1 MAAVSRATGERPV
14 IVSSEPAPN
23 VCRYARDALRAGLR
37 WGLAAGVL
45 AAGVLALGTT
55 MAAGA
60 AGAQIKSLDC
70 ASTPEVVAITN
81 TGAETQVMTGW
92 KLVSDPPDQQSFDLG
107 SIGALS
113 PGETVFIESGPGA
126 TGAFIWS
133 KEEVFRDGDAT
144 DYARLVSAEGVFFDE
159 VHCTAASAPM
169 PTMGAIPDGGGPPG
183 PAADGSVPLLAVGVG
198 SAMAT
203 LGMVAVVTGLVAR
216 APRRIATLVAGRTTH
231 PVTAT
236 SRVQGSTTRRGDSGV
251 EACLAL
257 AALWVIAAAIL
268 EIVSRFQSGRR

>member
-23 VCRYARDALRAGLR
+23 VCRYARDALGAGLR

-45 AAGVLALGTT
+45 AAGVLVLGTT

-81 TGAETQVMTGW
+81 TGAETQVMNGW
-92 KLVSDPPDQQSFDLG
+92 KLVSDPVDQQSFDLG

-126 TGAFIWS
+126 AGAFVWS
-133 KEEVFRDGDAT
+133 KEEVFRDGDPT
-144 DYARLVSAEGVFFDE
+144 DYARLVSADGVFFDE
-159 VHCTAASAPM
+159 VHCTAASTPT
-169 PTMGAIPDGGGPPG
+169 PTMGSIPDGGGPLG
-183 PAADGSVPLLAVGVG
+183 PASDRSVPLLAVGAG
-198 SAMAT
+198 SVMAM
-203 LGMVAVVTGLVAR
+203 LGMVAVMAGLVAR
-216 APRRIATLVAGRTTH
+216 APHRIAAAVASGAPH
-231 PVTAT
+231 SLTAT
-236 SRVQGSTTRRGDSGV
+236 SGVRRSASRRGDPAV
-251 EACLAL
+251 EAYLAL
-257 AALWVIAAAIL
+257 AVLLAVVAAIL
-268 EIVSRFQSGRR
+268 DIVTRPRSRRG